1 MSTDA
6 AAAPTAREE
15 VLRRIRAANAAAGA
29 AAAPVPPVPRDYA
42 TAGTLSPGS
51 PGVLDLLEDRLAD
64 YQARVTRCSAAEVPA
79 AVGAAL
85 RSVIGAADTGHER
98 RVVVPAGL
106 PRHWVLHW
114 GTTEADGEVTVVVDD
129 GALSWSELDAMSA
142 VVTAATVAAAVT
154 GTIVLDARPDQGRRA
169 LSLVPDLHL
178 CVVRADQVVQT
189 VPEAVARLE
198 ATRPLTWISGPSAT
212 SDIELN
218 RVEGVHGPRTL
229 EVLLVT
235 G

>member
-6 AAAPTAREE
+6 AAGPSAREE

-29 AAAPVPPVPRDYA
+29 ANAPVPPAPRDYA
-42 TAGTLSPGS
+42 TTGTLPPGS

-64 YQARVTRCSAAEVPA
+64 YKARVTRCSAAEVPA

-85 RSVIGAADTGHER
+85 RSVDAAPGTGPAAR
-98 RVVVPAGL
+98 RVVVPVGL
-106 PRHWVLHW
+106 PPQWV
-114 GTTEADGEVTVVVDD
+114 TAEDGVSVVVDD
-129 GALSWSELDAMSA
+129 GELSWGDLDAMTA

-154 GTIVLDARPDQGRRA
+154 GTIVLDGSADQGRRA
-169 LSLVPDLHL
+169 ISLVPDVHV
-178 CVVRADQVVQT
+178 CVVTAEQVVHS
-189 VPEAVARLE
+189 VPEMLARLDPV
-198 ATRPLTWISGPSAT
+198 RPTTFISGPSAT
-212 SDIELN
+212 SDIELE

-229 EVLLVT
+229 HVVLV